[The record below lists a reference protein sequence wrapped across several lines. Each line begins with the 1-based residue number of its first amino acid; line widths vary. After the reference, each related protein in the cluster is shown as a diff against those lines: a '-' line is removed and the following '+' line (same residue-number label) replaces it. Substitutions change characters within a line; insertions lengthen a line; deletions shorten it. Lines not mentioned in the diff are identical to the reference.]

1 MNLGY
6 FYFKGMYKSLDSE
19 DFLDLISGDDR
30 KINRVN
36 EKFKNIAK
44 NFLNELNKE
53 IKIENE
59 KVSLSQYEL
68 VEFTLSTKEP
78 GFLIGT
84 GYHHEIPR
92 LKEQFINGFEFD
104 YTTGLPKIPGSSIK
118 GAIRDVFPLS
128 DEEIDEKLKKLSKD
142 EKFVVKEL
150 NEGRKEETISL
161 LKNLFN
167 KQYSLDDVLALRDKI
182 FNNSDIF
189 LDAEIIDNKNIFKE
203 EFFTPHKSKFENPVP
218 LKFLTIK
225 GGVKFRFRFLLLK
238 NLDVF
243 LSVNERARFYKQIIL
258 LNGLGAKTNLN
269 YGRFDEV
276 KTEGTDN

>member
-6 FYFKGMYKSLDSE
+6 FYYKGMYKSLSDEELS
-19 DFLDLISGDDR
+19 DLISGNDELI
-30 KINRVN
+30 KKVN
-36 EKFKNIAK
+36 EKK
-44 NFLNELNKE
+44 
-53 IKIENE
+53 E
-59 KVSLSQYEL
+59 KVFKSHIKTLNQETETFTDDLQLSGYKL
-68 VEFTLSTKEP
+68 IEFVLSTKEP

-84 GYHHEIPR
+84 GYHHEIPK

-118 GAIRDVFPLS
+118 GAIRDMFPLS
-128 DEEIDEKLKKLSKD
+128 DEEIDNKLKKLNED

-150 NEGRKEETISL
+150 NEGRKEEIVTL

-167 KQYSLDDVLALRDKI
+167 KEYSLDDVLNLRDKI

-189 LDAEIIDNKNIFKE
+189 LDAEIMDSKDIFKE

-218 LKFLTIK
+218 LKFLTIR
-225 GGVKFRFRFLLLK
+225 GGVKFRFRFLLLED
-238 NLDVF
+238 LDVF
-243 LSVNERARFYKQIIL
+243 LSTNERAQLYKQAIL

-269 YGRFDEV
+269 FGRFDEV
-276 KTEGTDN
+276 KIKGSNN

>member
-6 FYFKGMYKSLDSE
+6 FYYKGMYKNLSDKELS
-19 DFLDLISGDDR
+19 DLISGNDELIKNVNKNKE
-30 KINRVN
+30 KI
-36 EKFKNIAK
+36 FKNHIK
-44 NFLNELNKE
+44 TLNQETKTFTDDLL
-53 IKIENE
+53 
-59 KVSLSQYEL
+59 LSGYEL
-68 VEFTLSTKEP
+68 VEFILSTKEP

-84 GYHHEIPR
+84 GYHHEIPK

-128 DEEIDEKLKKLSKD
+128 DEEVDEKLKKLNED

-150 NEGRKEETISL
+150 NEGRKEEIISL

-167 KQYSLDDVLALRDKI
+167 KQYSFDDVLSLKNKI

-243 LSVNERARFYKQIIL
+243 LSVNERAQLYKQIIL

-269 YGRFDEV
+269 FGRFEDV
-276 KTEGTDN
+276 KTEGNSN

>member
-6 FYFKGMYKSLDSE
+6 FYYKGMYKSLSDE
-19 DFLDLISGDDR
+19 DLFNLIRGNE
-30 KINRVN
+30 KLVN
-36 EKFKNIAK
+36 EKK
-44 NFLNELNKE
+44 
-53 IKIENE
+53 E
-59 KVSLSQYEL
+59 KVFKSHIKTLNQETETFTDDLQLSGYKL
-68 VEFTLSTKEP
+68 IEFVLSTKEP

-84 GYHHEIPR
+84 GYHHEIPK

-118 GAIRDVFPLS
+118 GAIRDMFPLS
-128 DEEIDEKLKKLSKD
+128 DEEIDNKLKKLNED

-150 NEGRKEETISL
+150 NEGRKEEIVTL

-167 KQYSLDDVLALRDKI
+167 KEYSLDDVLNLRDKI

-189 LDAEIIDNKNIFKE
+189 LDAEIMDSKDIFKE

-218 LKFLTIK
+218 LKFLTIR
-225 GGVKFRFRFLLLK
+225 GGVKFRFRFLLLED
-238 NLDVF
+238 LDVF
-243 LSVNERARFYKQIIL
+243 LSTNERAQLYKQAIL

-269 YGRFDEV
+269 FGRFDEV
-276 KTEGTDN
+276 KIKGSNN